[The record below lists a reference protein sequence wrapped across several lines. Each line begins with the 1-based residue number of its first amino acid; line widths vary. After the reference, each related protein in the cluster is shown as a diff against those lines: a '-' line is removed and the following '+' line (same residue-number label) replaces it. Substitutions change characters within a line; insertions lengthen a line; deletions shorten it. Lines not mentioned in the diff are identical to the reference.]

1 VPKWKRSVMYQ
12 AVRLFGRGN
21 YRRHQQTA

>member
-1 VPKWKRSVMYQ
+1 KRTIMYW

-21 YRRHQQTA
+21 YRRRQQTA